1 MKEEPRSELQNIRTH
16 EQIRNP
22 QEPSELPPHNIYPYD
37 NEQCLDL
44 LNVRLELF

>member
-22 QEPSELPPHNIYPYD
+22 KNPQNYLPHIIYPY
-37 NEQCLDL
+37 EQRLDL
-44 LNVRLELF
+44 LNVRLELFLD